1 MKIQKI
7 DLYSIYSLDRL
18 GLGGGYLTQIIADE
32 TAKSL
37 DKPRK
42 RPAVLVIAGG
52 GYTKVS
58 PREAEPIAFEFLAK
72 GYNAFILDYSVNV
85 QYPNALVEACLA
97 MSYIRDNADQLNVIS
112 DKVVAIGF
120 SAGGHLTA
128 SLSIIPDEKE
138 VVERLSKN
146 KKFNAKTLA
155 KSVRPNAQI
164 LCYPVITGDKTYSHK
179 GSFEVLTCG
188 DNGLIDRLSLEK
200 RVNSS
205 TPPTFIWH
213 TATDQ
218 SVPVCNSLILAKAL
232 SDNKI
237 PVYLHI
243 FPQGP
248 HGVSLGNEVVTN
260 KPYELST
267 GVTRWIDECFEF
279 LRDLGF
285 VIKPNEQ

>member
-7 DLYSIYSLDRL
+7 DLYSIYSIDRL
-18 GLGGGYLTQIIADE
+18 GLSGGFLTEMIADE

-58 PREAEPIAFEFLAK
+58 PREAEPIALEFLSK

-85 QYPNALVEACLA
+85 KFPNQLVEACLA
-97 MSYIRDNADQLNVIS
+97 MSYIRDNADSLNVIK

-120 SAGGHLTA
+120 SAGGHLTGC
-128 SLSIIPDEKE
+128 LSIIPDEDE
-138 VVERLSKN
+138 VVKRLSQN
-146 KKFNAKTLA
+146 KKFSKKTLA
-155 KSVRPNAQI
+155 KLVRPNAQI
-164 LCYPVITGDKTYSHK
+164 LCYPVITGDEKHAHK

-205 TPPTFIWH
+205 VPPTFIWH
-213 TATDQ
+213 TFTDQ
-218 SVPVCNSLILAKAL
+218 SVPVSNSLLLAKAL
-232 SDNKI
+232 YDNN
-237 PVYLHI
+237 VLTSVHI
-243 FPQGP
+243 FPKGP

-260 KPYELST
+260 KPYDLST
-267 GVTRWIDECFEF
+267 GTCRWISECFEF
-279 LRDLGF
+279 LADLGF
-285 VIKPNEQ
+285 SIKPNK